1 MNFIILVEKKM
12 IAVQLTV
19 KLYSCTHDYFIL
31 DPFSFLTGEK
41 PKAEEQ
47 WRDPLMDDR
56 FEFDPEECSVV
67 NGKWVFNRSIKP
79 LYTDESCPYL
89 DRQVSCVKN
98 GREDSDYR
106 HWEWQPDECR
116 LPRFEFVFGDELK

>member
-1 MNFIILVEKKM
+1 MVEERW
-12 IAVQLTV
+12 
-19 KLYSCTHDYFIL
+19 S
-31 DPFSFLTGEK
+31 
-41 PKAEEQ
+41 
-47 WRDPLMDDR
+47 DPLTDDR

-79 LYTDESCPYL
+79 LYTDRSCPYL

-106 HWEWQPDECR
+106 HWEWQPDDCT
-116 LPRFEFVFGDELK
+116 LPRFEFFWLIKQ